1 MRNINMRGMWGILL
15 LLAVG
20 SAQAAVT
27 DVTLDNGL
35 RVIVQE
41 DHRAPVMVS
50 QVWYRAG
57 SMDEFNGTT
66 GVAHALEHMMFRGTK
81 TVPSGEFS
89 KRIAAAGGR
98 ENAFTSLDHT
108 AYFEQMQKDRL
119 GLAMQLE
126 SDRMANLVIKDDL
139 FAKEIQ
145 VVMEER
151 RMRTDDQAQSVVYER
166 LMAEA
171 YQTSPYRR
179 PIIGWMNDLQN
190 MTAQDVRDWYARWYA
205 PNNATLVVAGDVKA
219 DEVIAMAKQYFGPL
233 PARALPVRKPQLEPT
248 QIGIKRIVVK
258 APAKVPYVLMAWHA
272 PVLRDWEKDTA
283 PYALQILAGV
293 LSGNDSARLQ
303 TSLVKTRQIALN
315 ASAGYDAVARGPGMF
330 MIDATPAS
338 GKKLADLEKA
348 IHHELDRIKRK
359 GISEAELARVKA
371 QIIAAD
377 VYQRDSLFYQ
387 AMQLGEYVTAGL
399 PPEALAHRVDKL
411 RAVTAEEVQAAAQKW
426 LQDDH
431 LSVAELDPQPMK
443 QPAPGAAA
451 LGDGHVR

>member
-1 MRNINMRGMWGILL
+1 MHGMWGILL
-15 LLAVG
+15 VLAVG

-27 DVTLDNGL
+27 DVTLDNGM

-66 GVAHALEHMMFRGTK
+66 GVAHVLEHMMFKGTPN
-81 TVPSGEFS
+81 VPPGEFS

-98 ENAFTSLDHT
+98 ENAFTSRDHT
-108 AYFEQMQKDRL
+108 AYFQQMQKDRL
-119 GLAMQLE
+119 ELAMQLE
-126 SDRMANLVIKDDL
+126 ADRMANLVISDEL

-151 RMRTDDQAQSVVYER
+151 RLRTDDQAQSVVYER
-166 LMAEA
+166 LMATA
-171 YQTSPYRR
+171 YQTHPYRR
-179 PIIGWMNDLQN
+179 PIIGWMDDLLN
-190 MTAQDVRDWYARWYA
+190 MSGQDARDWYARWYA

-219 DEVIAMAKQYFGPL
+219 DEVIALAKRYFGAL
-233 PARALPVRKPQLEPT
+233 PARALAERKPQVEPA
-248 QIGIKRIVVK
+248 QVGEKRIEVK
-258 APAKVPYVLMAWHA
+258 APAQVPYLLMAWHA
-272 PVLRDWEKDTA
+272 PTLKDWDKDTT

-303 TSLVKTRQIALN
+303 KSLVKTQQIAVN

-330 MIDATPAS
+330 LIDATPAD
-338 GKKLADLEKA
+338 GKSVADLEHA
-348 IHHELDRIKRK
+348 IRDEIKRIQDE
-359 GISEAELARVKA
+359 GISEAELARIKA
-371 QIIAAD
+371 QVIAAD

-399 PPEALAHRVDKL
+399 PPEALTKRVDKL
-411 RAVTAEEVQAAAQKW
+411 RAVTAKDVQAAAQQW

-431 LSVAELDPQPMK
+431 LSVAELDPQALT
-443 QPAPGAAA
+443 QQTGRAAVPGVR
-451 LGDGHVR
+451 HVN